1 MLGAPGRA
9 RAAHIVQFR
18 AVGVE
23 RLGDELAPEGA
34 EFCEGFCQYV
44 AAVRRGVKGCRTD
57 RSHDAGPCSQ
67 IAFFG
72 AENQFSPD
80 LLKDSFNCRDLGP
93 HGDRPVFIRGERM
106 ENGFPRLPFGGRA
119 ATSAA
124 ANFHK
129 SSGFKG
135 SRWLASSSISC
146 RV

>member
-1 MLGAPGRA
+1 
-9 RAAHIVQFR
+9 VQFR
-18 AVGVE
+18 AVGIE
-23 RLGDELAPEGA
+23 RHGDELPPEST
-34 EFCEGFCQYV
+34 EFCQRFHQS
-44 AAVRRGVKGCRTD
+44 GVNVCRDGEGCRND
-57 RSHDAGPCSQ
+57 RSHDAGPCFQ

-72 AENQFSPD
+72 AENEFSPD
-80 LLKDSFNCRDLGP
+80 SLKDSFNCLDLGG
-93 HGDRPVFIRGERM
+93 HGVYPVFIRGERM
-106 ENGFPRLPFGGRA
+106 ENGFPWLPFGGGA